1 MRLNSL
7 LFAGALLPLS
17 AFAQDF
23 DYTFVEVNY
32 LDSEIDAGPFDVDGD
47 GLGLRGSLLIT
58 DQVYLQAEY
67 NTYDYDRGVDW
78 TTYAIGAGMRF
89 GLKPELDVT
98 ADLSWVNS
106 ELDVPGIPDI
116 DDDGFALGVGLR
128 ARVHDAIEVQAG
140 IRHVD
145 LDDSDTY
152 LTLGGRYYF
161 TSNVAAGL
169 GLTLNDDDTGWNIGL
184 RAEFGR

>member
-1 MRLNSL
+1 MRLHSL

-32 LDSEIDAGPFDVDGD
+32 LDSELDAFGIDGD

-58 DQVYLQAEY
+58 DSVFLQAEY
-67 NTYDYDRGVDW
+67 NSYDYSRGFDL
-78 TTYAIGAGMRF
+78 TSYAIGAGVRF
-89 GLKPELDVT
+89 GLKPELDLT
-98 ADLSWVNS
+98 ADLSWVNA
-106 ELDVPGIPDI
+106 ELERPGLPDI

-128 ARVHDAIEVQAG
+128 ARVHDAIEVDAG

-161 TSNVAAGL
+161 TSNVAATL
-169 GLTLNDDDTGWNIGL
+169 GLTLNDDDTGWSIGL